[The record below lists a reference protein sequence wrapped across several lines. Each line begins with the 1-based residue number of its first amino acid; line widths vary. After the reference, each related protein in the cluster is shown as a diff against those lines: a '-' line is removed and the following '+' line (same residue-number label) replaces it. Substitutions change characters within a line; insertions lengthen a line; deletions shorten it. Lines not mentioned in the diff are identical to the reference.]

1 MKLNRK
7 QYQDK
12 VRGCWIGKNAGGVL
26 GAPYECLR
34 QINRVDFYSQ
44 DLSMGPPANDD
55 LDLQIVWLA
64 AVEKYGRRVNA
75 SILGEY
81 WLSYIIPN
89 WVEYGTAKAN
99 LRAGLVP
106 PLSGEVANVYKN
118 SNGCFIRSE
127 IWACLAP
134 GHPEI
139 AVRYAY
145 EDACVDHAGEGLY
158 GEIFFAAVQSAAF
171 VESDHRKLISIGL
184 SYIPEECMMRKAIE
198 AAISCYEQGTDLYEA
213 RKIIHNTAPGTFGI
227 QGQRLKD
234 IQTGGDNEGMEL
246 GMPGFDAPENVAF
259 TVAGWL
265 YGEGDFEKSIVFA
278 NSLGE
283 DTDCTAAT
291 LGATLGILLG
301 AEALPE
307 KWTAPLDDRIVT
319 MCIDLTSKGVW
330 TPKTA
335 TELTDRVI
343 RIMPGFLGVE
353 YCDILAPQGM
363 EITCLE
369 GEELFCQKGTGF
381 LYQLNSHCIDE
392 EIPLDKLIGQ
402 GSYVVRND
410 FPAMHV
416 YVDYQDSVF
425 FKKGENRC
433 LKVSVTNAFYLN
445 EQQWVSI
452 KVHVPEGVEMIS
464 PSCVEL
470 PLNNLSGSCAETM
483 IEFNADM
490 YQGARLELLIQCSL
504 SGRHSQGI
512 VPVVLKRM

>member
-184 SYIPEECMMRKAIE
+184 SYIP
-198 AAISCYEQGTDLYEA
+198 
-213 RKIIHNTAPGTFGI
+213 
-227 QGQRLKD
+227 
-234 IQTGGDNEGMEL
+234 
-246 GMPGFDAPENVAF
+246 
-259 TVAGWL
+259 
-265 YGEGDFEKSIVFA
+265 
-278 NSLGE
+278 
-283 DTDCTAAT
+283 
-291 LGATLGILLG
+291 
-301 AEALPE
+301 
-307 KWTAPLDDRIVT
+307 
-319 MCIDLTSKGVW
+319 
-330 TPKTA
+330 
-335 TELTDRVI
+335 
-343 RIMPGFLGVE
+343 
-353 YCDILAPQGM
+353 
-363 EITCLE
+363 
-369 GEELFCQKGTGF
+369 
-381 LYQLNSHCIDE
+381 
-392 EIPLDKLIGQ
+392 
-402 GSYVVRND
+402 
-410 FPAMHV
+410 
-416 YVDYQDSVF
+416 
-425 FKKGENRC
+425 
-433 LKVSVTNAFYLN
+433 
-445 EQQWVSI
+445 
-452 KVHVPEGVEMIS
+452 
-464 PSCVEL
+464 
-470 PLNNLSGSCAETM
+470 
-483 IEFNADM
+483 
-490 YQGARLELLIQCSL
+490 
-504 SGRHSQGI
+504 
-512 VPVVLKRM
+512 